1 MTERDRLERQQVL
14 LDEVIGV
21 MHARHRPDLAARLA
35 DTKRLLSDPAVRILI
50 AGEFKMGK
58 SALVNAVLGFDVC
71 PVDDDLATA
80 VPTLV
85 RWADREEATITSPGD
100 AVGSEPVVTSFAYGD
115 RAQMCSEAG
124 NPGNHLGLQLVEL
137 GVPSPLLAGGIQLV
151 DTPGV
156 GGLASVHNAATVAA
170 LPAADA
176 VLFVSDAAQELS
188 MPELEFLKAACSA
201 CPVVVEVVTKIDF
214 QPAWRRIVS
223 LDRAHLARAGLPV
236 EVLPVSVVLPPE
248 RSGLDAVRDAL
259 DRVWAG
265 AVARRGDLAMV
276 ESAIALRQVEQVV
289 RAEREG
295 ADPARAA
302 IVLAELADARAKADQ
317 LNDPAAGWL
326 VALDD
331 GMGDLRTEIDYD
343 LAGRLR
349 GATRQ
354 AEERIASSD
363 PADAWDDFAAW
374 LEQQVMS
381 DVAATY
387 LALSTGAE
395 TLAATVAERFEAAEA
410 DIGAALQAD
419 ASRAIESVHV
429 GEGGGSSRI
438 GARQRG
444 VLLLEGSWTGIEA
457 FSMVGGLIGLSIINP
472 LSLVLGIFMGRR
484 VLREEKQR
492 QLASRREQARQSVT
506 RYLEEVTFRVNK
518 DVQDALRRIHRGLR
532 ASFATSAA
540 EISRSI
546 ADAVRA
552 AEQARAA
559 QGTGTTDVGSLD
571 AELAALDSLAARV
584 AAARG

>member
-1 MTERDRLERQQVL
+1 
-14 LDEVIGV
+14 
-21 MHARHRPDLAARLA
+21 
-35 DTKRLLSDPAVRILI
+35 
-50 AGEFKMGK
+50 
-58 SALVNAVLGFDVC
+58 
-71 PVDDDLATA
+71 
-80 VPTLV
+80 
-85 RWADREEATITSPGD
+85 
-100 AVGSEPVVTSFAYGD
+100 
-115 RAQMCSEAG
+115 
-124 NPGNHLGLQLVEL
+124 
-137 GVPSPLLAGGIQLV
+137 
-151 DTPGV
+151 
-156 GGLASVHNAATVAA
+156 
-170 LPAADA
+170 
-176 VLFVSDAAQELS
+176 
-188 MPELEFLKAACSA
+188 
-201 CPVVVEVVTKIDF
+201 VVVEVVTKIDF

-223 LDRAHLARAGLPV
+223 LDQAHLARAGLPV
-236 EVLPVSVVLPPE
+236 DVLPVSVVLPPE

-289 RAEREG
+289 RAQREG

-302 IVLAELADARAKADQ
+302 TVLAELADARAKADH

-349 GATRQ
+349 SATRQ

-363 PADAWDDFAAW
+363 PADAWDDFAGW

-395 TLAATVAERFEAAEA
+395 ALAAKVAERFEAAEA

-429 GEGGGSSRI
+429 GEAGGSSRI

-492 QLASRREQARQSVT
+492 QLASRREQARQSVS
-506 RYLEEVTFRVNK
+506 RYLEEVTFRVTK

-532 ASFATSAA
+532 SSFATSAA

-559 QGTGTTDVGSLD
+559 QGTGTTDVASLE

-584 AAARG
+584 IRARD